1 MCNLTSII
9 PVKIDSE
16 QRKKNI
22 DITLRYLLQNTDSK
36 IIITE
41 CDDHPKFDVKH
52 YNSDRIKYKFEKIQN
67 NFFHRTRLI
76 NQMLN
81 EVDTPVVANYDA
93 DVFLPKHLYE
103 IAEQLILTNQADV
116 IYPYKFNTLQPNGYY
131 DGLGQIRIF
140 SDTPG
145 LDKFYKTLN
154 IDDLTPDQRSPWP
167 SQYGHVQFFNTD
179 CYIKGFMENEN
190 YIHWCPEDQERGI
203 RFQKL
208 GYRVIW
214 LDSLVYHQEHPPSTQ
229 SQPSNLHKIYKL
241 HNYLIQENKESIETY
256 YRSQEYLKKYDSYK
270 KLCTA

>member
-1 MCNLTSII
+1 MSNLTSII
-9 PVKIDSE
+9 PIKIDSE

-22 DITLRYLLQNTDSK
+22 DITLRYLLQNTNSK

-41 CDDHPKFDVKH
+41 CDDFQKLDVSL
-52 YNSDRIKYKFEKIQN
+52 YNSDRIKYKFEKIKN

-93 DVFLPKHLYE
+93 DVVLPKTTYE
-103 IAEQLILTNQADV
+103 IAEQLILTNQVDV

-140 SDTPG
+140 SYTPG

-154 IDDLTPDQRSPWP
+154 IDDLKPDQRSPWP
-167 SQYGHVQFFNTD
+167 SQYGHVQFFNTE

-190 YIHWCPEDQERGI
+190 YIHWCPEDVERGI

-214 LDSLVYHQEHPPSTQ
+214 IDSLVYHQEHPASNQPK
-229 SQPSNLHKIYKL
+229 PSNFNEMDKL
-241 HNYLIQENKESIETY
+241 HSYLITGHKEAIEDY
-256 YRSQEYLKKYDSYK
+256 YKNQEYLQKYNSYK
-270 KLCTA
+270 KLCTV